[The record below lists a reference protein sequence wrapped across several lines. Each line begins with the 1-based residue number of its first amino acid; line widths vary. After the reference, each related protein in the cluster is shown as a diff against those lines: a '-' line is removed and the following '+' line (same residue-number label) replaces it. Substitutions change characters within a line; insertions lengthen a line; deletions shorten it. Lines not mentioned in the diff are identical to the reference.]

1 VRRTLAFIV
10 LVLLAVALPARAQD
24 PFRDGEKTFLKAREM
39 LQKQYVDDKV
49 GDDKLWR
56 AATEGLFAGVGN
68 GKWDKLMSPAELA
81 ALNSDLAGEMVGLG
95 ILISV
100 QEQTGIVDVDGIVPG
115 SGAQKA
121 GLVVGDKILRMDGK
135 TLKGLTRGEV
145 ARSMRGKAGTSVTL
159 TILRDAEI
167 VTRVVRRSPFV
178 LDAVISTMLPGN
190 VELLQLRAFNDK
202 TPAMQRSAL
211 EKARA
216 AGARALIVDLR
227 NNEGGKYDSMLT
239 CAGQLLPKGALV
251 VTELGR
257 SGIVSDKRTSTE
269 PVLGSVPIVV
279 LVDAATASG
288 AEILAAALKQ
298 AGAKTVGK
306 RTFGKWNAQT
316 LEDLGNGWGAKFTT
330 IIFRAP
336 SGAMPDGKGLEP
348 DLEVEADPRAVA
360 RANATKELAQ
370 RIAIDAQLRVAVNLL
385 KMSK

>member
-1 VRRTLAFIV
+1 VRRTLAFIA
-10 LVLLAVALPARAQD
+10 LVLLAMALPARAED
-24 PFRDGEKTFLKAREM
+24 PFRDGEKTFLKAREL
-39 LQKQYVDDKV
+39 LQKQYVN
-49 GDDKLWR
+49 DKLSEDQMWR

-81 ALNSDLAGEMVGLG
+81 ALNADLAGEMVGLG

-100 QEQTGIVDVDGIVPG
+100 QEQTGIVDIDGVVPG

-135 TLKGLTRGEV
+135 SLKGLSRGEV

-159 TILRDAEI
+159 TVLRDAAI
-167 VTRVVRRSPFV
+167 VTKVVRRSPFV
-178 LDAVISTMLPGN
+178 LDAVIGTMLPNG
-190 VELLQLRAFNDK
+190 VELVQLRAFNDR
-202 TPAMQRSAL
+202 TPSMLKNEL
-211 EKARA
+211 EKAKRES
-216 AGARALIVDLR
+216 ARALIIDLR

-257 SGIVSDKRTSTE
+257 GGIVSDKRTSTE
-269 PVLGSVPIVV
+269 PVLGGVPIVV
-279 LVDAATASG
+279 LVDNATASG

-330 IIFRAP
+330 IVFRAP
-336 SGAMPDGKGLEP
+336 SGALPDGKGLEP
-348 DLEVEADPRAVA
+348 DLEVEADPRTVA
-360 RANATKELAQ
+360 RANVMKELDKRLAV
-370 RIAIDAQLRVAVNLL
+370 DTQLRVAVNLL
-385 KMSK
+385 KMTK